1 METSRSLIS
10 INTKRWKQGTDLF
23 PPHHGGMG
31 GEFRYFLRHS
41 SPEPAVFASQKFGCD
56 SVVPATTV

>member
-1 METSRSLIS
+1 
-10 INTKRWKQGTDLF
+10 
-23 PPHHGGMG
+23 MG

-41 SPEPAVFASQKFGCD
+41 SPEPAVFASQKFGCG